1 MSDRMELAAEI
12 SPLTTLVRGVIEW
25 MFPDSSWDELHA
37 QAAPQCR
44 TRKLTI
50 SSVAT
55 LMVQVVAGAS
65 QSLFAAFTAD
75 QASPVPT
82 ITTTYQAVYG
92 RIGRMAPEFSCA
104 LVRESAQRCN
114 SLWALN
120 DAPFVPG
127 WKGFRVRIIDGTQPD
142 GSEHRL
148 KVLRTIRAAGLPCR
162 LVAQFDLATG
172 LCVDAVAAQDASA
185 SEQLLAQTLYERAEP
200 NDLLV
205 CDRHFSTTQAFLQLR
220 QRKAFLL
227 VREHIPQLILRPLGR
242 IKKVGRVETGVVF
255 EQAVE
260 LTDGCTG
267 EMIRVR
273 RVVIKLDQPT
283 ENGDTEIRLLT
294 NLPIRVKALKIARL
308 YRQRWSIELHFD
320 LLKNHFQGEIVSLGQ
335 PCAAIFAL
343 CLSMVAANA
352 LAVVQRALA
361 LTQGKDVTDGLS
373 GYYLA
378 DEIAGNYRAVDV
390 LVQPTEWDQLV
401 SRSAK
406 SFWSWCL
413 RMATQIRPAAFAAHP
428 RGPKRP
434 LPKRTSGKQ
443 RHHYSTHRLLQEAKK
458 RC

>member
-1 MSDRMELAAEI
+1 MSDRVELAAQI

-25 MFPDSSWDELHA
+25 MFPGSSWDELHS
-37 QAAPQCR
+37 QTAPQCK

-50 SSVAT
+50 ASVAT
-55 LMVQVVAGAS
+55 LMVQVVAGARR
-65 QSLFAAFTAD
+65 SLFAAFTAD
-75 QASPVPT
+75 QASSTPI
-82 ITTTYQAVYG
+82 ITATYQAVYG

-104 LVRESAQRCN
+104 LVRESAQRC
-114 SLWALN
+114 SPLWPVSG
-120 DAPFVPG
+120 DASVPG
-127 WKGFRVRIIDGTQPD
+127 WKGFRVRLIDGTQPD

-172 LCVDAVAAQDASA
+172 LCVDAVAAQDAYA
-185 SEQLLAQTLYERAEP
+185 SEQILAQTLYERAEP
-200 NDLLV
+200 NDVEV

-220 QRKAFLL
+220 KRKAFLL
-227 VREHIPQLILRPLGR
+227 VREHLPQLICRSLGQAR
-242 IKKVGRVETGVVF
+242 KVGRVETGVVF

-260 LTDGCTG
+260 LTDGHTN
-267 EMIRVR
+267 ETSRVR
-273 RVVIKLDQPT
+273 RLVLKLDQPT
-283 ENGDTEIRLLT
+283 ESGDTEIRLLT
-294 NLPIRVKALKIARL
+294 NLPARVNAMKIVRL

-320 LLKNHFQGEIVSLGQ
+320 LLKNHLHGEIDSLGQ

-352 LAVVQRALA
+352 LAVVKRAMTVA
-361 LTQGKDVTDGLS
+361 HGEDVTEGLS

-390 LVQPTEWDQLV
+390 MIEPAEWDWLAA
-401 SRSAK
+401 RSTS

-413 RMATQIRPAAFAAHP
+413 RMAERIRPAAFSAHP

-434 LPKRTSGKQ
+434 PPKRTSGKQ
-443 RHHYSTHRLLQEAKK
+443 RHHYSTHRLLQDAKK
-458 RC
+458 QC